1 MRLQVRVLRRVI
13 IIYLYI
19 YMVNYLKSITRKYD
33 REIVKKCNDCKS
45 LVDECLYNNFND
57 TFVCSPII
65 KNFKKCVTDFD
76 KQFREKYN
84 INKNVQ
90 TFNLP

>member
-1 MRLQVRVLRRVI
+1 
-13 IIYLYI
+13 
-19 YMVNYLKSITRKYD
+19 MVNYLKSITKKYD
-33 REIVKKCNDCKS
+33 REIVKKCNGCKS